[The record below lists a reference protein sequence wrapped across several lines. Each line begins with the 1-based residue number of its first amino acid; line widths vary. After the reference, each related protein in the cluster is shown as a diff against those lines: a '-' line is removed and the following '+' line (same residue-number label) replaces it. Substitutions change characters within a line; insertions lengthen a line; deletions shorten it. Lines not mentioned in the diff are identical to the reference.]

1 MTIEPRAP
9 LTVPDPDWEVRTTA
23 QDPLEL
29 DHVPPGASI
38 LSMATH
44 RLSRLMRAQLS
55 NLLASEGD
63 LSLVDWRIC
72 VALSQREAVP
82 QKALVDY
89 AKMEQAHVSRSL
101 SLMQARGLITSRR
114 SDRDRRIWL
123 YSLTQEGHDR
133 FREVLPAV
141 SARCRAIDDTLSPEE
156 REQFLDMTRRL
167 AVAARCGQKET
178 GSERQSGRPK
188 PNSANERTKAG
199 ETA

>member
-1 MTIEPRAP
+1 MTS
-9 LTVPDPDWEVRTTA
+9 PDP
-23 QDPLEL
+23 L
-29 DHVPPGASI
+29 DLHHVPPGASV

-55 NLLASEGD
+55 ALLAAEGD

-101 SLMQARGLITSRR
+101 SLMQARGLIHSRR
-114 SDRDRRIWL
+114 SDRDKRIWL
-123 YSLTQEGHDR
+123 YSLTERGQFHFER
-133 FREVLPAV
+133 VLPAV
-141 SARCRAIDDTLSPEE
+141 TARCNTIDETLTPAEIA
-156 REQFLDMTRRL
+156 QFLDMTRRL
-167 AVAARCGQKET
+167 AVAAHSGET
-178 GSERQSGRPK
+178 GNSGEKRRRRRKKVEPIK
-188 PNSANERTKAG
+188 QPVGTG